1 MQNRGCLRAQGRS
14 PINFLAAVVLL
25 HCASGTVNGAATGT
39 FKKLLVFGDSY
50 VDTGNRD
57 PNNAT
62 STPIGPVNQA
72 WLPPYGRTRPGGPAG
87 HFSDGDLLSEF
98 LGKYMGL
105 NPKTYRKYKLDS
117 STSTAD
123 GMNFAVGGAGVFN
136 NLGFTKTRDQIA
148 QFEALLDANVFD
160 RSSVF
165 SESVIL
171 FAISGNDYA
180 AFSRNLPGAN
190 LTIVVT
196 AIVDQMVQDLKSLYA
211 LGFRNFVISEL
222 QPLDCLPSATAT
234 TNYTACVAPLAAI
247 PLAHNLYLN
256 TEIALNFPS
265 SSHANIILLD
275 NQAAFYNI
283 ISNPLPNGFKFPLKP
298 CCVAPT
304 GTLCGDLDS
313 NDKPLYTLCS
323 SSSPS
328 PFFWDENHPTE
339 AGWRK
344 VFRLYVNSV
353 RYTHEKSLP
362 AFLGVQK
369 SQELVSG

>member
-1 MQNRGCLRAQGRS
+1 MQNRGCLRAQWRS
-14 PINFLAAVVLL
+14 PVNILAAIAGVLL
-25 HCASGTVNGAATGT
+25 CCATVNGAATGT

-62 STPIGPVNQA
+62 YTPIGPVNQA
-72 WLPPYGRTRPGGPAG
+72 WRPPYGRTRPGSPAG

-105 NPKTYRKYKLDS
+105 NPVTYRNYKLNS
-117 STSTAD
+117 STPTAD
-123 GMNFAVGGAGVFN
+123 GMNFAVGGAGVFD

-148 QFEALLDANVFD
+148 QFVTLLDANVFD
-160 RSSVF
+160 NSSVF

-180 AFSRNLPGAN
+180 AYARNFPGSN
-190 LTIVVT
+190 LTIIVPAV
-196 AIVDQMVQDLKSLYA
+196 VDQMVQDLKSLYV

-222 QPLDCLPSATAT
+222 EPLDCLPSATAATGYT
-234 TNYTACVAPLAAI
+234 TCLAPLTSV
-247 PLAHNLYLN
+247 PLAHNGYL
-256 TEIALNFPS
+256 TTSIAFHFPPS
-265 SSHANIILLD
+265 SQANVIFLD
-275 NQAAFYNI
+275 NWAAFDYI
-283 ISNPLPNGFKFPLKP
+283 INNPLASGFLFPLEP
-298 CCVAPT
+298 CCAAQS
-304 GTLCGDLDS
+304 GALCGDMGS
-313 NDKPLYTLCS
+313 NNKTLYTLCN

-344 VFRLYVNSV
+344 VFRLYVNSS
-353 RYTHEKSLP
+353 RYTHGKSLP
-362 AFLGVQK
+362 AFLGV
-369 SQELVSG
+369 